1 MKNYSLVKA
10 FDRAD
15 MPKKVNDFFEK
26 NHAEKNLNFSIFQL
40 DSVEGKTKDH
50 YRGKKIICKWTIE
63 LKKNVTETLIIERGD
78 DILFDWL
85 IDNGLDIK
93 KDDFIVIKH

>member
-1 MKNYSLVKA
+1 
-10 FDRAD
+10 

-63 LKKNVTETLIIERGD
+63 LKKKCN
-78 DILFDWL
+78 
-85 IDNGLDIK
+85 
-93 KDDFIVIKH
+93 